1 MENAIKRGDIFY
13 VSKGSNGQTGSEQYP
28 DRPALIV
35 SNNANNASSGVVEI
49 VYLTTQPKID
59 LPTHVILAI
68 KSCHQSYISICVED
82 FYQTAHVVIVKK
94 LLLKKFT
101 TNIL

>member
-59 LPTHVILAI
+59 LPTHVT
-68 KSCHQSYISICVED
+68 ICSTGRES
-82 FYQTAHVVIVKK
+82 TAFANK
-94 LLLKKFT
+94 LLPFQWKE
-101 TNIL
+101 